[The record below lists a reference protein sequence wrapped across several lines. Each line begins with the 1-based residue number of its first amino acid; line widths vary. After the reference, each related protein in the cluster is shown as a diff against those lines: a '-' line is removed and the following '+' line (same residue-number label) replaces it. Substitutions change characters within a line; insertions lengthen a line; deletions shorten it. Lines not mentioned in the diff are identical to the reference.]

1 MNIMHQFKG
10 SVIMMAMFAGLA
22 FSSCNKNI
30 PDPTPIAPVAP
41 QGTAI
46 SDLLNDP
53 NFSYLKAAVTRA
65 GLMSAL
71 ANRDAKFTVFAP
83 DNAAFNRLFA
93 ALGLPQAEATVGA
106 LPLTTLAP
114 ILQYHVVPGSVVS
127 SSMIPET
134 YPNTN
139 MPTLLVASAASPLTK
154 MVNYPS
160 RRGTAAFVNNV
171 PVAQADIQ
179 AANGVVHRMAGV
191 IVPPNT
197 TTILQALQ
205 ADTNFTYLVAAVQRG
220 DLGLPAGSKFS
231 ELLGMVNPYANFTL
245 FAPNNTAFRQLFA
258 SLGVFNTTPASVS
271 LLSINT
277 LVSVLAYHVHIRGMN
292 GSSPDLIRVFS
303 TNLPATATQATTFLT
318 ALAPTAPRLT
328 VSATGGVKG
337 TGNPV
342 AASILRADWNNLNGV
357 IHVING
363 VLIPQ

>member
-1 MNIMHQFKG
+1 MNIMQNIKG
-10 SVIMMAMFAGLA
+10 SVVMLAMLAGVTFTA
-22 FSSCNKNI
+22 CNKNV
-30 PDPTPIAPVAP
+30 PDPTPIVPVAP

-65 GLMSAL
+65 GLMGAL

-93 ALGLPQAEATVGA
+93 ALGLPQAEATVGL

-114 ILQYHVVPGSVVS
+114 ILQYHVVPGSVLS

-154 MVNYPS
+154 MVNFPS
-160 RRGTAAFVNNV
+160 RRGAAAFVNNV

-205 ADTNFTYLVAAVQRG
+205 ADTSFTFLVAAVQRG
-220 DLGLPAGSKFS
+220 DQGLPAGSKFS

-245 FAPNNTAFRQLFA
+245 FAPNNAAFRQLFRG
-258 SLGVFNTTPASVS
+258 LGVANPTVASVN

-277 LVSVLAYHVHIRGMN
+277 LVSVLAYHVHIRGVN
-292 GSSPDLIRVFS
+292 GTSPDLIRVFS

-328 VSATGGVKG
+328 VSAAGGVKG
-337 TGNPV
+337 TGNP
-342 AASILRADWNNLNGV
+342 AAFSIIRPDWNNLTGI